1 MSNRTP
7 HRIRSRVIELPATQG
22 ANALSHAPQPI
33 PASRPEESTAKRRTT
48 LSVVP
53 AMGSKRR
60 VPFIV
65 SIFVLVIA
73 TVVAVLLINI
83 YIANGQYTAVELR
96 GQERTLSQ
104 ENEALRQEALYLGA
118 PQVVA
123 KKAADLGMVKPGT
136 PAAINLDNG
145 KVSGT
150 ATAAEKPD
158 AENKTEATSS
168 VLNSPLKPETVLP
181 VKDTSKASESAAEAP
196 KQESTKAPATE
207 QAQPKAPVN
216 EAKKTETNKSD
227 DGARPEFANSE
238 LNGGTIPAPSLKT
251 PGQ

>member
-7 HRIRSRVIELPATQG
+7 SRVRSRAVELPATQG

-33 PASRPEESTAKRRTT
+33 PATRPQEPAAKRRTT

-53 AMGSKRR
+53 ALGSKRR

-73 TVVAVLLINI
+73 SVVAVLLINV

-96 GQERTLSQ
+96 SQERSLSQ

-136 PAAINLDNG
+136 PAAINLGTG

-150 ATAAEKPD
+150 ATPAEKPGKD
-158 AENKTEATSS
+158 ASPNTG
-168 VLNSPLKPETVLP
+168 VL
-181 VKDTSKASESAAEAP
+181 
-196 KQESTKAPATE
+196 KAPAKPAAPVE
-207 QAQPKAPVN
+207 KKAPVQAAQPTAPAVAPETAAEN
-216 EAKKTETNKSD
+216 WNGPKATAPEAPATTDGSRPNFSKT
-227 DGARPEFANSE
+227 E

>member
-7 HRIRSRVIELPATQG
+7 NRVRSRVIELPATQG

-33 PASRPEESTAKRRTT
+33 PASRPEESSAKRRTT

-53 AMGSKRR
+53 ALGAKRR

-73 TVVAVLLINI
+73 SVVAVLLINV
-83 YIANGQYTAVELR
+83 YIANGQYTAVDLR
-96 GQERTLSQ
+96 GQERSLSQ
-104 ENEALRQEALYLGA
+104 ENEALRQEALYLGS

-123 KKAADLGMVKPGT
+123 KKAADLGMVKPGA
-136 PAAINLDNG
+136 PAAINLDTG
-145 KVSGT
+145 KVAGT
-150 ATAAEKPD
+150 ATAAEKPS
-158 AENKTEATSS
+158 AENRAKSGILQTPAKPATTTEAKSKTAATD
-168 VLNSPLKPETVLP
+168 KAAEPEA
-181 VKDTSKASESAAEAP
+181 KDTATEPPVAAEVPP
-196 KQESTKAPATE
+196 KSTVARTPVPADGSRPDFSP
-207 QAQPKAPVN
+207 AQ
-216 EAKKTETNKSD
+216 
-227 DGARPEFANSE
+227 

>member
-7 HRIRSRVIELPATQG
+7 SRVRSRASELPATQG

-33 PASRPEESTAKRRTT
+33 PATRPQEPAARRRTT

-53 AMGSKRR
+53 ALDAKRR

-65 SIFVLVIA
+65 SIFALVIA
-73 TVVAVLLINI
+73 SVVAVLLINV
-83 YIANGQYTAVELR
+83 YIANGQYTAVDLR

-123 KKAADLGMVKPGT
+123 KKAADLGMVKPGA
-136 PAAINLDNG
+136 PAAINLETG
-145 KVSGT
+145 KIAGT
-150 ATAAEKPD
+150 ATAAEKPGSD
-158 AENKTEATSS
+158 AASKGLALKAP
-168 VLNSPLKPETVLP
+168 VKPEALV
-181 VKDTSKASESAAEAP
+181 AA
-196 KQESTKAPATE
+196 KAPAQTAE
-207 QAQPKAPVN
+207 PVTPAVAPEAPADNWNAPKTTVSEADAPQPTDGTRPSFS
-216 EAKKTETNKSD
+216 KT
-227 DGARPEFANSE
+227 E

>member
-7 HRIRSRVIELPATQG
+7 NRVRSRVIELPATQG
-22 ANALSHAPQPI
+22 ANALSHAPQPV
-33 PASRPEESTAKRRTT
+33 PATRPQEPAARRRTT

-53 AMGSKRR
+53 ALGSKRR

-65 SIFVLVIA
+65 SIFALVIA
-73 TVVAVLLINI
+73 SVVAVLLINV
-83 YIANGQYTAVELR
+83 YIANGQYTAVDLR

-123 KKAADLGMVKPGT
+123 KKAAELGMVKPGA
-136 PAAINLDNG
+136 PAAINLETG

-150 ATAAEKPD
+150 ATPAEKPAKD
-158 AENKTEATSS
+158 ASA
-168 VLNSPLKPETVLP
+168 
-181 VKDTSKASESAAEAP
+181 KALAL
-196 KQESTKAPATE
+196 KAPAKPE
-207 QAQPKAPVN
+207 APVAAKAPAPAAVPTTPAIAP
-216 EAKKTETNKSD
+216 EAPADNWDAANTPVSKADAPETT
-227 DGARPEFANSE
+227 DGARPKFSKSE